1 MNIRAKL
8 VEICDASNAHDPDRI
23 MSFFA
28 DDCMFEMPKGRE
40 PYGSRFERKHNVR
53 EGLATRLKDHPAYI
67 TGVQSILRIWKSQT
81 GTSKWCLTGTGRE
94 GKKVE
99 VRGCDFYTLLASAV
113 AALPAVSD
121 GLVLRHM
128 RGFFSKLLD
137 QENAGASGR
146 ASLGPTEQLALVVFP
161 QFRDEIHKDNGDVRP
176 IRHLREISP
185 NPRGNPDIMHD
196 AIMTTQVAAMRG
208 HALAAEV
215 TPISFRAMLTAI
227 NARRFF
233 CLYQISITTRLP
245 RRVAPAARF
254 V

>member
-1 MNIRAKL
+1 MR
-8 VEICDASNAHDPDRI
+8 
-23 MSFFA
+23 FFA
-28 DDCMFEMPKGRE
+28 DDCVLEMPKGSK
-40 PYGSRFERKHNVR
+40 PYGSRFEGKHNVR
-53 EGLATRLKDHPAYI
+53 KGLAARFEGLPDVHYGNAEHFVD
-67 TGVQSILRIWKSQT
+67 SESQT
-81 GTSKWCLTGTGRE
+81 GISKWCLTGTGRE

-208 HALAAEV
+208 HALAAAEV